1 MKVSIC
7 YLKYRDHSTYS
18 AVKNPDKVKL
28 TSRLLNTWCCYCC
41 TVLDEIEKRIIHFK
55 KKNHSI
61 LKAKPVSRDL
71 YNIEKLFTQLIFKH
85 IFSLFSYI
93 SADLG
98 SAKTRNGNFEIS
110 KQNLFTQ
117 DFQRRLTV
125 NKLTS
130 I

>member
-18 AVKNPDKVKL
+18 AVKNLDKVKL

-85 IFSLFSYI
+85 IFLSF
-93 SADLG
+93 
-98 SAKTRNGNFEIS
+98 
-110 KQNLFTQ
+110 
-117 DFQRRLTV
+117 
-125 NKLTS
+125 LTS
-130 I
+130 LQIWALLRQGMEILKYQNKICSHKISSGG